1 METYPDTYAKLA
13 LSMTAAQQAKES
25 LVAELGVGED
35 LPFNFFG
42 WCEDELILVIQCS
55 KADMNMPAAA
65 RLEKCEHAIQ
75 AMRKYW
81 HCDAITMVAEGFQ
94 SKTPEMLKGTD
105 IFQAFVDKSSE
116 IEEVLTATHVEMDEF
131 NKPMATLISIPY
143 EYLLVRIVVWGDAIG
158 FERGVGE
165 VLINAKIP
173 STIAR
178 CISEHPDH
186 EVYGED
192 LDRIMGV
199 LTENGFNVQEF
210 Q

>member
-1 METYPDTYAKLA
+1 METYPDTYSKLA

-25 LVAELGVGED
+25 LVDELGVGED

-42 WCEDELILVIQCS
+42 WCENELLLIIQCS
-55 KADMNMPAAA
+55 KADMDMPAAA
-65 RLEKCEHAIQ
+65 RLEKCEHAIG
-75 AMRKYW
+75 AMREYW
-81 HCDAITMVAEGFQ
+81 HCDEITLVAEGFQ

-116 IEEVLTATHVEMDEF
+116 IEEVLTATHVEIDEF
-131 NKPMATLISIPY
+131 DNPMATLVSVPY
-143 EYLLVRIVVWGDAIG
+143 QYLLGRHVVWGEALG
-158 FERGVGE
+158 FERGVGG
-165 VLINAKIP
+165 VLTNAKIP
-173 STIAR
+173 STIAK
-178 CISEHPDH
+178 CISESPNT
-186 EVYGED
+186 EIYGED